1 MKTTTI
7 NEADLNKVQEALN
20 HLYTDFNMFLDGSWV
35 PDDDSVMA
43 SLELVEE
50 IAARL
55 NLTPEL
61 TQ

>member
-1 MKTTTI
+1 MKNTTI
-7 NEADLNKVQEALN
+7 NEADMGKIQEALN
-20 HLYTDFNMFLDGSWV
+20 HLYTDFNMFLDGEWV
-35 PDDDSVMA
+35 PDDDSVTA

-61 TQ
+61 TE